1 MARHNARD
9 AVAQHNAPD
18 ANFAGKLAADANF
31 RWEFAGRDMDS
42 DDDGEEPELVDGID
56 FNVYLIRRLHNIPK
70 HEPLDSREFTAIL
83 AVEANGVRRSERL
96 AGKRCLRAAF
106 APNPVVQGEQE
117 YYDGE
122 KDNEPRGRD
131 HHWSSRG

>member
-1 MARHNARD
+1 MG
-9 AVAQHNAPD
+9 V
-18 ANFAGKLAADANF
+18 
-31 RWEFAGRDMDS
+31 AGRDVNS

-70 HEPLDSREFTAIL
+70 HEPLDSPEFTAIL
-83 AVEANGVRRSERL
+83 PVEANGLRRSERL

-131 HHWSSRG
+131 HYWSSRG